1 MTKAELIEQVQHLMG
16 DDRSKKRIAEGIQ
29 VTMNII
35 IEELLTNGR
44 FSYPGVGIWKVKQRV
59 ARTGRNP
66 RTGATLDIPASMNIS
81 FKPAQ
86 ALKNSL

>member
-16 DDRSKKRIAEGIQ
+16 DDRSKKQIAEGVQVIMNVIIQ
-29 VTMNII
+29 
-35 IEELLTNGR
+35 ELLTNGR
-44 FSYPGVGIWKVKQRV
+44 FSYPGIGTWKVKQRA